1 LIRRF
6 SGIPA
11 IVRTP
16 IIPGFNDTPPAITS
30 ILGFLRTLPRAV
42 EYELLPYH
50 GFGEPKYEQLGR
62 AYRMR
67 GLKPPSPEQMAAL
80 RKLAK

>member
-1 LIRRF
+1 M
-6 SGIPA
+6 

-16 IIPGFNDTPPAITS
+16 IIPGLNDTPAEITS
-30 ILGFLRTLPRAV
+30 ILAFLRTLPRAV

-80 RKLAK
+80 RKLVKESAHPGA